1 MNFSNELK
9 KIKNYLTAFKIR
21 TIALDLILVF
31 VNIFNIHYDGKTVIV
46 KRNRINHRLRIV
58 RKVLIYFM
66 LLYILTYICIACFFT
81 TLRIVMPKYA
91 QSLDKYGYARE
102 FEYIVKLGVPIIFLK
117 LLIVSFPLSH
127 WLKNNNKK
135 LIIILLNDV
144 LKILQK
150 LSKRNIAIDFNNLPP
165 YCNIL
170 FHLQFLLIIWN
181 LLNNMRVLYKF
192 EDVLSIIMDFIYDS
206 YYVSLYLM
214 YQIVLLIQWNIHDKL
229 NKNFAKRMAR
239 KDFNCKDVLHFITML
254 RRLKNCQRNF
264 AKNFWWLPSIVVMKA
279 FLIISESF
287 FFWNYIR
294 QHNAMS
300 DIRLIWL
307 YSGAALYWLDI
318 FLLVFM
324 LSELRQLDHCAHQLL
339 FMTVIR
345 QYEATPEQSGTIKEL
360 DEYLS
365 SHHFKPYTLYL
376 YPNLQRM
383 NCLLIW
389 SIWWPFLFGF
399 FITCINPIN
408 FRFIRSLS
416 Q

>member
-9 KIKNYLTAFKIR
+9 KIKKYLTAFKMR
-21 TIALDLILVF
+21 VIALDLILVF

-46 KRNRINHRLRIV
+46 KRNRINHRLRLI
-58 RKVLIYFM
+58 RKVLIYFL
-66 LLYILTYICIACFFT
+66 LLYILAYICSSCFFT
-81 TLRIVMPKYA
+81 NFRTVMPKYA
-91 QSLDKYGYARE
+91 QSLDEYGYVSQL
-102 FEYIVKLGVPIIFLK
+102 EYIVKLGFSIMLLK

-135 LIIILLNDV
+135 LIITLLNDV
-144 LKILQK
+144 IKIRQK

-165 YCNIL
+165 HCNL
-170 FHLQFLLIIWN
+170 FFHLQFLLIIWN
-181 LLNNMRVLYKF
+181 LLNNMRVLLKF
-192 EDVLSIIMDFIYDS
+192 EDLFTTIMDFIFDS
-206 YYVSLYLM
+206 YYASLYFL

-229 NKNFAKRMAR
+229 NQNFAKRMAR
-239 KDFNCKDVLHFITML
+239 KDFNCKDVMQFITML

-264 AKNFWWLPSIVVMKA
+264 AKGFWWLPTIVVIKA
-279 FLIISESF
+279 FLIISESS

-307 YSGAALYWLDI
+307 YSSAALYWLDI

-345 QYEATPEQSGTIKEL
+345 QCEATPEQSGTIKEL
-360 DEYLS
+360 DEFFS
-365 SHHFKPYTLYL
+365 SHHVKPYTLYL
-376 YPNLQRM
+376 HPNLQRM
-383 NCLLIW
+383 SCLIIW
-389 SIWWPFLFGF
+389 SIWWPFVFGL

-408 FRFIRSLS
+408 FRYIRSLS